1 MSIIEELGARVRSAA
16 DELPVGLLAQALEQM
31 QRASERLRWVRQESA
46 NPMGVPELSAATEHA
61 ESAAHTLR
69 VAQEQLATYLA
80 AIGLG
85 RDGGPASA
93 SPSRRQPVM
102 DQPTGDQPAVEP
114 EPVDVAPVRRW
125 WSVRVSE
132 LTGGRDA
139 PGGEPD
145 RSVTDPQELLDRVAT
160 TIRSDDRG
168 RLHTELRRVDANVGL
183 GLAAVSPPVL
193 RQLATDLLGHP
204 PRAADLPRLRDELG
218 GKVRDLLPGLPP
230 AVLETLL
237 TRICRMPPPKEPTR
251 PEEQPHPADPAV
263 AAAVATGVL
272 MRRLGRH
279 GRPEREVRP
288 DAEETTGERS
298 SGEKRPAG
306 TRKPDDRASGGERAS
321 GIDKRPG
328 FDRRPWSGRP
338 TVPARMTGRRG
349 ETDDRRESDG

>member
-1 MSIIEELGARVRSAA
+1 MSIIEDLGAQVRAA
-16 DELPVGLLAQALEQM
+16 SDELPVGLLTQALEQLH
-31 QRASERLRWVRQESA
+31 RASERLRWVRQESS

-85 RDGGPASA
+85 RDRGPA
-93 SPSRRQPVM
+93 PPQPRQPVV
-102 DQPTGDQPAVEP
+102 DQPTGDPPVVEP

-125 WSVRVSE
+125 WSVRVAE

-145 RSVTDPQELLDRVAT
+145 RSVATSQELLDRVTAA
-160 TIRSDDRG
+160 IRSDDRG
-168 RLHTELRRVDANVGL
+168 RMHTELRRVDANVGL

-193 RQLATDLLGHP
+193 RQLAADLLGHP

-230 AVLETLL
+230 AVLETLF

-251 PEEQPHPADPAV
+251 PEEQAHPADPAV

-272 MRRLGRH
+272 MRRLGRDRLPE
-279 GRPEREVRP
+279 RPEGP
-288 DAEETTGERS
+288 NAEQQPKVGAPGGAER
-298 SGEKRPAG
+298 RPAG
-306 TRKPDDRASGGERAS
+306 
-321 GIDKRPG
+321 DKRPG
-328 FDRRPWSGRP
+328 FARGPWTGRP
-338 TVPARMTGRRG
+338 TARAATGG
-349 ETDDRRESDG
+349 WIGTGSRRESHG